1 MASTTSD
8 ASGYV
13 PDSGS
18 LDRLR
23 SAAAECRG
31 CDLYRDATQT
41 VFGRG
46 KQTSSIMI
54 VGEQPGDE
62 EDRAGEAFVGP
73 AGRLLDRALEKAGI
87 DSDEIYVTN
96 AVKHFRFVPAERG
109 KRRIHKTPSR
119 TQIVACRPWLLA
131 ELAAVRPDLVIFLG
145 ATAAKSLLG
154 PSFRVS
160 TQRGHLIELPEEML
174 PEGIADRSPLA
185 LATVHP
191 ASVLRAPDRDSAFAA
206 FLNDLQVAAGAAH
219 GNPRANR

>member
-1 MASTTSD
+1 MVGTTASD
-8 ASGYV
+8 ASRYV
-13 PDSGS
+13 PDSTS

-23 SAAAECRG
+23 SAAAECHG

-46 KQTSSIMI
+46 RTTSSIMVI
-54 VGEQPGDE
+54 GEQPGDE

-73 AGRLLDRALEKAGI
+73 AGRLLDRALQQAGI
-87 DSDEIYVTN
+87 DSSEIYVTN

-119 TQIVACRPWLLA
+119 TQVVACRPWLLA

-154 PSFRVS
+154 SSFRVS
-160 TQRGHLIELPEEML
+160 TQRGQLIDLPDDV
-174 PEGIADRSPLA
+174 ADWSPLA

-206 FLNDLQVAAGAAH
+206 FLADLQAAADAH
-219 GNPRANR
+219 HGGQRTHGE